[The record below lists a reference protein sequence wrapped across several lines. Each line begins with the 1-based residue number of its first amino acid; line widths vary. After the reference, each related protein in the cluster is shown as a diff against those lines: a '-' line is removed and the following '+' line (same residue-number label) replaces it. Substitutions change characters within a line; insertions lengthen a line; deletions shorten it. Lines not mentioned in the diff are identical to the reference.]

1 MATRRQW
8 LKGAVATGGLMFSP
22 AIIRRCDVLAAPGDG
37 GPLSPDRPI
46 PDFAGLAGT
55 AIQRVGVRPYRE
67 GGIRLELMPVI
78 QTSKGAKFL
87 IHNYGHSG
95 AGITLSFGC
104 AAQAAS
110 LVQSALGQMGKTV
123 RPSVAVLGCGVIG
136 LTTVSEL
143 RRKWPQLPITVY
155 AKSLD
160 LTTTTSYKAGGQ
172 FEPSQIWSEYD
183 SDAGKKILAG
193 YLRQSAARIR
203 TIQAMGQAQN
213 YGIALRKNY
222 TLDFHDEAFNDFTPC
237 DVVPA
242 YKKGTLPFKEL
253 RKAGREYTTW
263 LINPQILLPRLV
275 ADLKATVPFRTQ
287 LFTDEQN
294 IYDRLKE
301 NIIVNCT
308 GYGAGALFGDHKVEA
323 RRGHLIVFK
332 NANPAQLNYF
342 FSGGSTNNATFYFF
356 ARQSDVVLGG
366 TVDLDK
372 DDTQDDPIATD
383 KDVFDRL
390 LKNADRMFHG
400 QDDQCVNA
408 LTGDVEKRDPLP
420 EHGRC
425 LDIPTV

>member
-8 LKGAVATGGLMFSP
+8 LKGAVANGGLMFSP
-22 AIIRRCDVLAAPGDG
+22 AIIRRCDALAAPGDG

-55 AIQRVGVRPYRE
+55 AIHRVGVRPYRE

-123 RPSVAVLGCGVIG
+123 RASVAVLGCGVIG

-263 LINPQILLPRLV
+263 LINPQILLPL
-275 ADLKATVPFRTQ
+275 PFSPRSHRHV
-287 LFTDEQN
+287 
-294 IYDRLKE
+294 I
-301 NIIVNCT
+301 
-308 GYGAGALFGDHKVEA
+308 
-323 RRGHLIVFK
+323 
-332 NANPAQLNYF
+332 
-342 FSGGSTNNATFYFF
+342 
-356 ARQSDVVLGG
+356 
-366 TVDLDK
+366 
-372 DDTQDDPIATD
+372 
-383 KDVFDRL
+383 
-390 LKNADRMFHG
+390 
-400 QDDQCVNA
+400 
-408 LTGDVEKRDPLP
+408 
-420 EHGRC
+420 
-425 LDIPTV
+425 